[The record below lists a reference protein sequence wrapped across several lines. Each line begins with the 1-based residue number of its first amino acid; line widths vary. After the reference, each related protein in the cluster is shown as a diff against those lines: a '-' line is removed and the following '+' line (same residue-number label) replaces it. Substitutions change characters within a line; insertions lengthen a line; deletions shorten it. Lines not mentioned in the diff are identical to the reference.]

1 MPIRFQVDADFYDH
15 PKVLG
20 LSDAAVALWTR
31 AGSYSAAKL
40 TNGFIAEHV
49 LATLSKTPEQA
60 AEELR
65 SRGLWKR
72 SRGGYQFHQ
81 WEQRNLT
88 KERVQADQEADRARK
103 KAKRNAERA
112 ASKDARKSEGTTPD
126 PQVNANNVRPE
137 SERNPSGIQPESE
150 RIPASSVS
158 VSVSESVSGS
168 GRGARPSPTG
178 GPDPHTR
185 PPDTCPEHQDDPD
198 PPACRRCRT
207 ARERAEAW
215 DADYAVSHA
224 MTNAHAKD
232 TRPQCPTHP
241 GQLAHNC
248 GLCRSERIA
257 AEPTVAP
264 AFQPPIY
271 PDPKPADDII
281 RR

>member
-49 LATLSKTPEQA
+49 LATLSKTPGEA
-60 AEELR
+60 SEELR

-103 KAKRNAERA
+103 QAKRNAERA
-112 ASKDARKSEGTTPD
+112 ASQGARKSEGTTPE

-137 SERNPSGIQPESE
+137 SERNPDGIQPESE

-158 VSVSESVSGS
+158 ESVSGSVSGS
-168 GRGARPSPTG
+168 GRGAGPSPTG

-185 PPDTCPEHQDDPD
+185 PPDTCREHRDDPD

-207 ARERAEAW
+207 ARESAEAW
-215 DADYAVSHA
+215 DAKYALGHA
-224 MTNAHAKD
+224 MADAHAKD

-248 GLCRSERIA
+248 GPCRAERIA
-257 AEPTVAP
+257 

-271 PDPKPADDII
+271 PDPKPTDDII
-281 RR
+281 RRQEHP